1 MRAFETEKTEVAEI
15 DRSVYDIKDKVNAAF
30 EVNSGLTAEIVEQI
44 SKEKHDPD
52 WMREFR
58 LKALDIY
65 NKASIPNWG
74 PSLEGLDMRNI
85 VTYVRPNTEMRG
97 KWSEVPDDI
106 KNTFERLGIPQAER
120 SSLAGVGA
128 QYDSEVVYHNVKEE
142 VAAQGVVYTDMESAL
157 TGPYADMVKEH
168 FMKCVPP
175 TDHKFAAL
183 HGAVWSGGSF
193 VYVPAGV
200 HVDIPLQS
208 YFRLNAKGAG
218 QFEHTLIIVED
229 DADLH
234 FIEGCS
240 APKYNVANLH
250 AGAVELFVG
259 KRAHLRYS
267 TIENWSKNMYNLNTK
282 RARVDEDGDIEW
294 ISGSFG
300 SHVGYLYPMSV
311 LNGRGARSSFT
322 GITFAGAGQN
332 LDTGC
337 KVVLNAPETSA
348 SVETKSIS
356 KDGGVSTFRSSIV
369 ATPKAEGS
377 KATVSCQSLMLD
389 DRSRSDTIPAMD
401 IRCKNIDVGHEATI
415 GRIGN
420 DKVFY
425 LMSRGMSEE
434 EARTMI
440 VNGFADPVSKEL
452 PLEYAVEMNNLIK
465 LEMEGAI
472 G

>member
-208 YFRLNAKGAG
+208 YFRLNAPGAG
-218 QFEHTLIIVED
+218 QFEHTLIIVD
-229 DADLH
+229 KGAYLH

-250 AGAVELFVG
+250 AGCVEIFVG
-259 KRAHLRYS
+259 EGARVRYS

-282 RARVDEDGDIEW
+282 RAIVGKNGRINWVT
-294 ISGSFG
+294 GSFG
-300 SHVGYLYPMSV
+300 SHTSCLYPMSI
-311 LNGRGARSSFT
+311 LNGEGAHCEFT
-322 GITFAGAGQN
+322 GVTFAGAGQF
-332 LDTGC
+332 LDTGS
-337 KVVLNAPETSA
+337 KVVHNAPNTTSNIN
-348 SVETKSIS
+348 SKSLS
-356 KDGGVSTFRSSIV
+356 KSGGVSIYRGSVVINPP
-369 ATPKAEGS
+369 ADGAKAN
-377 KATVSCQSLMLD
+377 VSCESLMLD
-389 DRSRSDTIPAMD
+389 EESQSDTIPAIIVKND
-401 IRCKNIDVGHEATI
+401 NIDLGHEASI
-415 GRIGN
+415 GRIS
-420 DKVFY
+420 DEAIFY
-425 LMSRGMSEE
+425 LMSRGLSEDD
-434 EARTMI
+434 ARAML
-440 VNGFADPVSKEL
+440 VRGFVEPVSKAL
-452 PLEYAVEMNNLIK
+452 PLEYAVEMNNLIN
-465 LEMEGAI
+465 LELKGSLK
-472 G
+472 

>member
-157 TGPYADMVKEH
+157 TGPYADMVKEY

-208 YFRLNAKGAG
+208 YFRLNAPGAG
-218 QFEHTLIIVED
+218 QFEHTLIIVD
-229 DADLH
+229 KGAYLH

-250 AGAVELFVG
+250 AGCVEIFVG
-259 KRAHLRYS
+259 EGARVRYS

-282 RARVDEDGDIEW
+282 RPA
-294 ISGSFG
+294 
-300 SHVGYLYPMSV
+300 
-311 LNGRGARSSFT
+311 GRGCPHGVHRHHVCRRRAGSGHRCQGRAR
-322 GITFAGAGQN
+322 
-332 LDTGC
+332 
-337 KVVLNAPETSA
+337 
-348 SVETKSIS
+348 
-356 KDGGVSTFRSSIV
+356 R
-369 ATPKAEGS
+369 AEHDEPYFHQEHCPRRRR
-377 KATVSCQSLMLD
+377 V
-389 DRSRSDTIPAMD
+389 
-401 IRCKNIDVGHEATI
+401 
-415 GRIGN
+415 
-420 DKVFY
+420 
-425 LMSRGMSEE
+425 
-434 EARTMI
+434 
-440 VNGFADPVSKEL
+440 EL
-452 PLEYAVEMNNLIK
+452 PLVRRCAAERQGQQVQRELRIPDA
-465 LEMEGAI
+465 G
-472 G
+472 